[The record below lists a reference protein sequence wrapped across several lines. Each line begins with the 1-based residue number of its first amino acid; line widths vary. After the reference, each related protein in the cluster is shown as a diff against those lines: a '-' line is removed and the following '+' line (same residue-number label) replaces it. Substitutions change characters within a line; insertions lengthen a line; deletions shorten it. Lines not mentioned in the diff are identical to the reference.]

1 MMIVT
6 IVVLM
11 LACVV
16 SIIVAQAYMRESHNA
31 GEVIPPLINTSFL
44 FFSIS
49 FLLFIA
55 AGMLVAFFG

>member
-16 SIIVAQAYMRESHNA
+16 SFVVAQIYLNKSSDA
-31 GEVIPPLINTSFL
+31 GEVVPSQFNKSVT

-49 FLLFIA
+49 FLLYTA
-55 AGMLVAFFG
+55 VGVLVTFFG

>member
-16 SIIVAQAYMRESHNA
+16 SFVVAQIYLNKSSDA
-31 GEVIPPLINTSFL
+31 GEVVPSLFNKSVT

-49 FLLFIA
+49 FLLYIA
-55 AGMLVAFFG
+55 VGVLVTFFG

>member
-16 SIIVAQAYMRESHNA
+16 SFVVAQIYLNKSSDA
-31 GEVIPPLINTSFL
+31 GEVVPSQFNKSVT

-49 FLLFIA
+49 FLLYTA
-55 AGMLVAFFG
+55 VGVLVAFFG

>member
-16 SIIVAQAYMRESHNA
+16 SFVVAHIYLNKSSDA
-31 GEVIPPLINTSFL
+31 GEVVPSQFNKSVT

-49 FLLFIA
+49 FLLYTA
-55 AGMLVAFFG
+55 VGVLVTFFG

>member
-6 IVVLM
+6 TVILM
-11 LACVV
+11 IACLV
-16 SIIVAQAYMRESHNA
+16 SFVVAQTYLNKSDGA
-31 GEVIPPLINTSFL
+31 GEVVPPLFNKSVT

-55 AGMLVAFFG
+55 IDVLVALFG

>member
-1 MMIVT
+1 MIVT

-11 LACVV
+11 IACVV
-16 SIIVAQAYMRESHNA
+16 SMIATMVYMRKSHNA
-31 GEVIPPLINTSFL
+31 GEVLPPLFNKSVT

-55 AGMLVAFFG
+55 IDVLVAFFG